1 MDIDCDF
8 VGGGMKRPA
17 DDGGMDNGGPPK
29 RFCNGEGPTIEL
41 RVLIQ
46 SKVCVETMHH
56 CLLIIHKLMPY
67 PCVIITNHLQNCS
80 CL

>member
-1 MDIDCDF
+1 MNLVIG
-8 VGGGMKRPA
+8 GGGMKRPA

-46 SKVCVETMHH
+46 SKVSVS
-56 CLLIIHKLMPY
+56 Y
-67 PCVIITNHLQNCS
+67 CS
-80 CL
+80 M

>member
-1 MDIDCDF
+1 MEADF
-8 VGGGMKRPA
+8 NRLCYTCLIAVISGVAVNLVIGGGGMKRPA

-46 SKVCVETMHH
+46 SKVSVS
-56 CLLIIHKLMPY
+56 Y
-67 PCVIITNHLQNCS
+67 CS
-80 CL
+80 M